1 MSVVA
6 QVLAWLLLA
15 AFFVAVVCNAAGPK
29 SDEERARD
37 DAEQMEA
44 LTRGPGYEEHA

>member
-6 QVLAWLLLA
+6 QVLAWLLLV
-15 AFFVAVVCNAAGPK
+15 AFFVAVVCNAAGPT
-29 SDEERARD
+29 SDEERARE

-44 LTRGPGYEEHA
+44 LRGWRAYEEHA